1 MIKKIIVSTCLLF
14 SFVSF
19 AQEGTASPYSFFGIG
34 DVRYKGTAEMRSM
47 AGIGIE
53 QDSIHINLD
62 NPASY
67 ANLKL
72 TTFSIGGSY
81 TTTQLKTTTESASTQ
96 RTTLDYLAVGL
107 PVGKKIGVG
116 FGLIPYSSVGYK
128 IESIAANVT
137 QNSSRFDGK
146 GGLNKVFLGVGY
158 KINPKWS
165 FGADAQYSFGKIE
178 TNSLEFIT
186 GIPVGTR
193 ESNSVA
199 ITGVHFNT
207 GLMFQTKLVSKLNF
221 YSSLSYSLE
230 SKLQSVTARNIST
243 VLFDAN
249 YNMSVVD
256 QADEVSATTNLKIP
270 STITFG
276 AGIGETRRW
285 LLGAQVSM
293 RSAAGLANSY
303 NSLSNVAYEGSQKY
317 SIGGYFIPNYN
328 SFSSYVKRLVYRGGL
343 KYEKTGLVVNSQSI
357 NDIGMT
363 LGIGFPVSGTFSN
376 VNFGFELGKKGTT
389 TSNLVQENYANF
401 SLSLS
406 LNDRWFEKRK
416 FN

>member
-107 PVGKKIGVG
+107 PVGKKMGVG

-128 IESIAANVT
+128 IESIATNVT

-207 GLMFQTKLVSKLNF
+207 GLMFQTKLISKLNF

-376 VNFGFELGKKGTT
+376 VNLGFELGKKGTT

>member
-376 VNFGFELGKKGTT
+376 VNLGFELGKKGTT
-389 TSNLVQENYANF
+389 NLVQENYANF

>member
-376 VNFGFELGKKGTT
+376 VNLGFELGKKGTT